1 MKKNLTRIVITVVL
15 ILLSLYFLYPTYKDY
30 NFSKHLKS
38 LTGQDSTDYI
48 DKNAQEISEARDK
61 RLKLGLDLQGGM
73 YVVLDVDIVK
83 LLEDLA
89 VRKDDQLTAVL
100 AEVKEAT
107 KLNDELIF
115 ETFKS
120 KLSSKGLT
128 LKNYYGETRDTE
140 SDIEARLTSE
150 IDKSLD
156 RAVEIV
162 RNRVDQYGVA
172 EPQIQ
177 KIGNSRIVVELPGV
191 SNPQEVRK
199 LLEGTALL
207 EFRLVY
213 DPQATVRAMEA
224 INKVL
229 VGDTSK
235 TSADTASAS
244 VSGENDRSVAG
255 KTADTVK
262 SKVESAGKET
272 SGKTENIAGK
282 TAASL
287 QDTGKLLK
295 KDETKKTDTSG
306 GKDKTAKTTGD
317 TSSKTKDTA
326 SGSADTAT
334 AEDTAA
340 ATDTSSSQLSEEE
353 FKLKFPFFALVGLNQ
368 ESGTADG
375 YVKDSDRDKV
385 ERILAREDVK
395 AVIPTDLQFAWSNK
409 SFDAQGEKI
418 HILYAVKKDPEL
430 TGKVIVNAM
439 ANIDPT
445 SNTPIVTME
454 MDSEG
459 SSDWAR
465 ITGANINK
473 RIAIALDNVIY
484 SAPVVRSKITGGN
497 SQIEGMANVQEAKLL
512 EIVLKAGALPAPVK
526 IIEERSIGPSLGEDS
541 IRSGVTSS
549 IAALILVALFMVF
562 YYKFGGTVADVAV
575 VINTLVIL
583 GIMASL
589 KATLTLPGIA
599 GLILSIGMSVDTNVL
614 IFERIREELDGG
626 KPLRT
631 AVDLGYKKAFSAII
645 DSHLTSIITGI
656 ILYQFGSGAIQ
667 GFALTLIFGLVANL
681 FTAIVITHVIFD
693 IMIEKGKHISF
704 G

>member
-1 MKKNLTRIVITVVL
+1 MKKNLTRIVITVLL
-15 ILLSLYFLYPTYKDY
+15 ILMSLYFLYPTYKDHE
-30 NFSKHLKS
+30 FTKELKK
-38 LTGQDSTDYI
+38 LTGQDSLDFV
-48 DKNAQEISEARDK
+48 DKNAQEMSKARDN

-73 YVVLDVDIVK
+73 YVVLDVDVVK
-83 LLEDLA
+83 LLEDMST
-89 VRKDDQLTAVL
+89 RKDDQLTVVL
-100 AEVKEAT
+100 EEVREAT
-107 KLNDELIF
+107 KTSDELIF
-115 ETFKS
+115 DTFKAR
-120 KLSSKGLT
+120 LSSKGLT
-128 LKNYYGETRDTE
+128 LKNYYGEPRDSE
-140 SDIEARLTSE
+140 SDIEAKLTAE

-162 RNRVDQYGVA
+162 RNRIDQYGVA

-177 KIGNSRIVVELPGV
+177 KIGNSRIIVELPGV
-191 SNPQEVRK
+191 SNALEVRK

-207 EFRLVY
+207 EFKLVY
-213 DPQATVRAMEA
+213 DPQATVKVMET

-229 VGDTSK
+229 VGDTAATNDTLAAETPKDKSSEIADSKENSDSDTLESAAVKSASEK
-235 TSADTASAS
+235 TST
-244 VSGENDRSVAG
+244 GTG
-255 KTADTVK
+255 K
-262 SKVESAGKET
+262 S
-272 SGKTENIAGK
+272 
-282 TAASL
+282 
-287 QDTGKLLK
+287 DTGSAK
-295 KDETKKTDTSG
+295 EN
-306 GKDKTAKTTGD
+306 KTAKETQTKKDTSKGSTTGD
-317 TSSKTKDTA
+317 TSGKQNDT
-326 SGSADTAT
+326 SITDGDTAT
-334 AEDTAA
+334 EDEADTTA
-340 ATDTSSSQLSEEE
+340 QLSEEE
-353 FKLKFPFFALVGLNQ
+353 FKAKFPFFALVALNQ

-375 YVKDSDRDKV
+375 YVRDADRDKV
-385 ERILAREDVK
+385 ERILQREDVK
-395 AVIPTDLQFAWSNK
+395 AAIPNDIQFAWSNK

-418 HILYAVKKDPEL
+418 HVLYAVKKDPEL
-430 TGKVIVNAM
+430 TGKVIINAM

-454 MDSEG
+454 MDADG

-473 RIAIALDNVIY
+473 RIAIVLDNVVY
-484 SAPVVRSKITGGN
+484 SAPVVRSKISGGN

-541 IRSGVTSS
+541 IKAGISSS
-549 IAALILVALFMVF
+549 IAALILVALFMIV
-562 YYKFGGTVADVAV
+562 YYKFGGGVADLAV
-575 VINTLVIL
+575 IINMIIIL

-614 IFERIREELDGG
+614 IFERIREELDSG

-656 ILYQFGSGAIQ
+656 ILYQFGSGPIQ

-693 IMIEKGKHISF
+693 VMIEKGKNISF

>member
-1 MKKNLTRIVITVVL
+1 LKKNLTRIVITVAL
-15 ILLSLYFLYPTYKDY
+15 ILMSLYFLYPTYKDY
-30 NFSKHLKS
+30 TFVKQLKS
-38 LTGQDSTDYI
+38 LTGQDSTDFI
-48 DKNAQEISEARDK
+48 DKNGAEITKARDN

-83 LLEDLA
+83 LLEDMA
-89 VRKDDQLTAVL
+89 VRKDDQLLAVL

-107 KLNDELIF
+107 KTSDELIF
-115 ETFKS
+115 DTFKA
-120 KLSSKGLT
+120 KLAAKGLT

-140 SDIEARLTSE
+140 SDIESKLSSE

-162 RNRVDQYGVA
+162 RNRIDQYGVA

-207 EFRLVY
+207 EFKLIY
-213 DPQATVRAMEA
+213 DPQSTVKVMEA
-224 INKVL
+224 INKAM
-229 VGDTSK
+229 VGDTTTVADTLKTTPASDTAK
-235 TSADTASAS
+235 KVSESLTDSTNKSNPTSASTKGETSKLTGSPGQDTNAKKDVKKVDATKKQDTTKKKDTTKN
-244 VSGENDRSVAG
+244 VSKDTSINTEDTSVA
-255 KTADTVK
+255 
-262 SKVESAGKET
+262 ET
-272 SGKTENIAGK
+272 
-282 TAASL
+282 
-287 QDTGKLLK
+287 DTG
-295 KDETKKTDTSG
+295 
-306 GKDKTAKTTGD
+306 
-317 TSSKTKDTA
+317 
-326 SGSADTAT
+326 
-334 AEDTAA
+334 A
-340 ATDTSSSQLSEEE
+340 ATDTSQAQLSEEE
-353 FKLKFPFFALVGLNQ
+353 FKAKFPFFAMVGLNQ

-375 YVKDSDRDKV
+375 YVKDSDRDKI
-385 ERILAREDVK
+385 ERILNREDIK
-395 AVIPTDLQFAWSNK
+395 AVIPSDMQFAWSNK
-409 SFDAQGEKI
+409 TFDAQGEKI
-418 HILYAVKKDPEL
+418 HVLYAVKKDPEL

-454 MDSEG
+454 MDGEG

-473 RIAIALDNVIY
+473 RIAIVLDNVIY

-541 IRSGVTSS
+541 IKAGVSSS
-549 IAALILVALFMVF
+549 IAALILVALFMIF
-562 YYKFGGTVADVAV
+562 YYKFGGSVADFAV
-575 VINTLVIL
+575 IINTLIIL

-614 IFERIREELDGG
+614 IFERIREELDSG

-631 AVDLGYKKAFSAII
+631 SVDLGYKKAFSAII
-645 DSHLTSIITGI
+645 DSHFTSIITGI
-656 ILYQFGSGAIQ
+656 ILYQFGSGPIQ

-681 FTAIVITHVIFD
+681 FTAIVVTHVIFD

>member
-1 MKKNLTRIVITVVL
+1 MKKNLTRIVITAVL
-15 ILLSLYFLYPTYKDY
+15 ILMSLYFLYPTYKDQ
-30 NFSKHLKS
+30 NFAKELKK
-38 LTGQDSTDYI
+38 LTGQDSADFL
-48 DKNAQEISEARDK
+48 DKNGPDITKARDN

-73 YVVLDVDIVK
+73 YVVLDVDIIK

-89 VRKDDQLTAVL
+89 VRKDDQLISVL
-100 AEVKEAT
+100 EEVKEAT
-107 KLNDELIF
+107 KTNDELIF
-115 ETFKS
+115 EIFKQ
-120 KLSSKGLT
+120 KLAARGLT
-128 LKNYYGETRDTE
+128 LKSFYGETRDSE
-140 SDIEARLTSE
+140 SDIEANLSSE

-207 EFRLVY
+207 EFKLIY
-213 DPQATVRAMEA
+213 DPQATVKVMEA

-229 VGDTSK
+229 VGDT
-235 TSADTASAS
+235 TA
-244 VSGENDRSVAG
+244 
-255 KTADTVK
+255 
-262 SKVESAGKET
+262 
-272 SGKTENIAGK
+272 
-282 TAASL
+282 L
-287 QDTGKLLK
+287 QDTLDSKPASDTSKTVSQSDESKSDEITSSGEKEVTKLSK
-295 KDETKKTDTSG
+295 SGTVQDTNVSKETKKTESVRKQDTS
-306 GKDKTAKTTGD
+306 KKSDTVTKLTDDTSANTGD
-317 TSSKTKDTA
+317 TSL
-326 SGSADTAT
+326 
-334 AEDTAA
+334 
-340 ATDTSSSQLSEEE
+340 ATDTGEAVDTSAAQLSEEE
-353 FKLKFPFFALVGLNQ
+353 FKAKYPFFALVGLNQ

-375 YVKDSDRDKV
+375 FVKDSDRDKV
-385 ERILAREDVK
+385 ERLLNREDVK
-395 AVIPTDLQFAWSNK
+395 AVLPTDIQFAWSNK
-409 SFDAQGEKI
+409 SFDAQGEQI
-418 HILYAVKKDPEL
+418 HVLYAVKKDPEL
-430 TGKVIVNAM
+430 TGKVITNAM

-454 MDSEG
+454 MDAEG
-459 SSDWAR
+459 SSDWSR
-465 ITGANINK
+465 ITGSNINK
-473 RIAIALDNVIY
+473 RIAIVLDNVVY
-484 SAPVVRSKITGGN
+484 SAPVVRNKITGGN

-541 IRSGVTSS
+541 IRAGISSS
-549 IAALILVALFMVF
+549 IAALILVALFMIF
-562 YYKFGGTVADVAV
+562 YYRFGGFVADIAV
-575 VINTLVIL
+575 VINMLIIL

-614 IFERIREELDGG
+614 IFERIREELDSG

-631 AVDLGYKKAFSAII
+631 SVDLGYKKAFSAII

-656 ILYQFGSGAIQ
+656 ILYQFGSGPIQ
-667 GFALTLIFGLVANL
+667 GFAITLIFGLVANL
-681 FTAIVITHVIFD
+681 FTAIVITHVVFD
-693 IMIEKGKHISF
+693 IMIEKGKNISF

>member
-1 MKKNLTRIVITVVL
+1 MKKNLTRIIITVVL
-15 ILLSLYFLYPTYKDY
+15 ILMSLYFLYPTYKDY
-30 NFSKHLKS
+30 NFAKQLKS
-38 LTGQDSTDYI
+38 LTGQDSVDFL
-48 DKNAQEISEARDK
+48 DKNGPEITKARDN

-107 KLNDELIF
+107 KTEDELIF
-115 ETFKS
+115 EVFKQ
-120 KLSSKGLT
+120 KLSARGLT
-128 LKNYYGETRDTE
+128 LKNFYGETRDTE
-140 SDIEARLTSE
+140 SDIESKLTAE

-162 RNRVDQYGVA
+162 RNRIDQYGVA

-177 KIGNSRIVVELPGV
+177 KIGNSRIIVELPGV

-207 EFRLVY
+207 EFKLVY

-229 VGDTSK
+229 VGDT
-235 TSADTASAS
+235 TSLKDSVSSGTQSDTLKKVLQSSDLKDTA
-244 VSGENDRSVAG
+244 DL
-255 KTADTVK
+255 KTAGQKDNTK
-262 SKVESAGKET
+262 SG
-272 SGKTENIAGK
+272 
-282 TAASL
+282 
-287 QDTGKLLK
+287 
-295 KDETKKTDTSG
+295 
-306 GKDKTAKTTGD
+306 TTGTKD
-317 TSSKTKDTA
+317 TSSKTTKAGDNVKKQDTA
-326 SGSADTAT
+326 RKDNNDKKQTTDTSTKPGDTTSSVDTSVSESDTAT
-334 AEDTAA
+334 E
-340 ATDTSSSQLSEEE
+340 TDTSSAQMSEEE
-353 FKLKFPFFALVGLNQ
+353 FKAKFPFFALVGLNQ

-385 ERILAREDVK
+385 ERILNREDVK
-395 AVIPTDLQFAWSNK
+395 AALPTDLQFAWSNK

-454 MDSEG
+454 MDADG
-459 SSDWAR
+459 SSDWSR
-465 ITGANINK
+465 ITGSNINK
-473 RIAIALDNVIY
+473 RIAIVLDNVVY

-541 IRSGVTSS
+541 IRSGILSS

-562 YYKFGGTVADVAV
+562 YYRFGGGVADVAV
-575 VINTLVIL
+575 IINTIIIL

-614 IFERIREELDGG
+614 IFERIREELDSG

-631 AVDLGYKKAFSAII
+631 SVDLGYKKAFSAII

-656 ILYQFGSGAIQ
+656 ILYQFGSGPIQ

>member
-1 MKKNLTRIVITVVL
+1 MKKNLTRIIITIAL
-15 ILLSLYFLYPTYKDY
+15 IALSLYFLYPTYKDY
-30 NFSKHLKS
+30 NFTKELKH
-38 LTGQDSTDYI
+38 LTGQDSADFI
-48 DKNAQEISEARDK
+48 DKNAAELTKARDN

-83 LLEDLA
+83 LLEDMA
-89 VRKDDQLTAVL
+89 VRKDDQLLAVL
-100 AEVKEAT
+100 AEVKEVT
-107 KLNDELIF
+107 KTSDELIF
-115 ETFKS
+115 DTFKA
-120 KLSSKGLT
+120 KLAAKGLT

-140 SDIEARLTSE
+140 SDIESKLTTE

-162 RNRVDQYGVA
+162 RNRIDQYGVA

-207 EFRLVY
+207 EFKLIY
-213 DPQATVRAMEA
+213 DPQSTVKVMEA
-224 INKVL
+224 INKAL
-229 VGDTSK
+229 VGDTTTVSDTLSSTPAKDTSK
-235 TSADTASAS
+235 T
-244 VSGENDRSVAG
+244 VSGKLE
-255 KTADTVK
+255 DTVK
-262 SKVESAGKET
+262 SNVSSAGTEGKSDT
-272 SGKTENIAGK
+272 KTESG
-282 TAASL
+282 TVASG
-287 QDTGKLLK
+287 QDTNAK
-295 KDETKKTDTSG
+295 KDAKKIADTKKLDSTKKKDTT
-306 GKDKTAKTTGD
+306 KKV
-317 TSSKTKDTA
+317 TKDT
-326 SGSADTAT
+326 SIKT
-334 AEDTAA
+334 EDTAVSTNDTGTTEA
-340 ATDTSSSQLSEEE
+340 DTSAQLSEEE
-353 FKLKFPFFALVGLNQ
+353 FKAKFPFFALVGLNQ

-375 YVKDSDRDKV
+375 YVKDSDRDRV
-385 ERILAREDVK
+385 ERILNREDVK
-395 AVIPTDLQFAWSNK
+395 AVIPSDMQFGWSNK
-409 SFDAQGEKI
+409 TFDAQGEMI
-418 HILYAVKKDPEL
+418 HVLYAFKKDPEL

-454 MDSEG
+454 MDGEG

-473 RIAIALDNVIY
+473 RIAIVLDNVVY

-541 IRSGVTSS
+541 IKAGVSSS

-562 YYKFGGTVADVAV
+562 YYRFGGSVADFAV
-575 VINTLVIL
+575 ILNTIIIL

-614 IFERIREELDGG
+614 IFERIREELDSG

-645 DSHLTSIITGI
+645 DSHFTSIITGI
-656 ILYQFGSGAIQ
+656 ILYQFGSGPIQ

>member
-1 MKKNLTRIVITVVL
+1 MKKNLTRIVITVAL
-15 ILLSLYFLYPTYKDY
+15 ILMSLYFLYPTYKDY
-30 NFSKHLKS
+30 TFVKQLKS
-38 LTGQDSTDYI
+38 LTGQDSTDFI
-48 DKNAQEISEARDK
+48 DKNGAELTKARDN

-83 LLEDLA
+83 LLEDMA
-89 VRKDDQLTAVL
+89 VRKDDQLLAVL
-100 AEVKEAT
+100 AEVKEVT
-107 KLNDELIF
+107 KTSDELIF
-115 ETFKS
+115 DTFKA
-120 KLSSKGLT
+120 KLAAKGLT

-140 SDIEARLTSE
+140 SDIETKLSAE

-162 RNRVDQYGVA
+162 RNRIDQYGVA

-207 EFRLVY
+207 EFKLIY
-213 DPQATVRAMEA
+213 DPQSTVKVMEA
-224 INKVL
+224 INKAM
-229 VGDTSK
+229 VGDTTTVADTLKTIPASDTAK
-235 TSADTASAS
+235 KVSESLTDSTNKLNPTSASTKGETSKLTGSPGQDTNAKKD
-244 VSGENDRSVAG
+244 VKKVDVT
-255 KTADTVK
+255 KKQDTVK
-262 SKVESAGKET
+262 KKDTTKNVNKDT
-272 SGKTENIAGK
+272 SIKTED
-282 TAASL
+282 TSVTET
-287 QDTGKLLK
+287 DTG
-295 KDETKKTDTSG
+295 
-306 GKDKTAKTTGD
+306 
-317 TSSKTKDTA
+317 
-326 SGSADTAT
+326 
-334 AEDTAA
+334 A
-340 ATDTSSSQLSEEE
+340 ATDTSQAQLSEEE
-353 FKLKFPFFALVGLNQ
+353 FKAKFPFFAMVGLNQ

-375 YVKDSDRDKV
+375 YVKDSDRDKI
-385 ERILAREDVK
+385 ERILNREDVK
-395 AVIPTDLQFAWSNK
+395 AVIPSDMQFAWSNK
-409 SFDAQGEKI
+409 TFDAQGEKI
-418 HILYAVKKDPEL
+418 HVLYAIKKDPEL

-454 MDSEG
+454 MDGEG

-473 RIAIALDNVIY
+473 RIAIVLDNVIY

-541 IRSGVTSS
+541 IKAGVSSS
-549 IAALILVALFMVF
+549 IAALILVALFMIF
-562 YYKFGGTVADVAV
+562 YYKFGGSVADFAV
-575 VINTLVIL
+575 IINTLIIL

-614 IFERIREELDGG
+614 IFERIREELDSG

-631 AVDLGYKKAFSAII
+631 SVDLGYKKAFSAII
-645 DSHLTSIITGI
+645 DSHFTSIITGI
-656 ILYQFGSGAIQ
+656 ILYQFGSGPIQ

-681 FTAIVITHVIFD
+681 FTAIVVTHVIFD

>member
-1 MKKNLTRIVITVVL
+1 M
-15 ILLSLYFLYPTYKDY
+15 SLYFLYPTYKDY
-30 NFSKHLKS
+30 TFVKQLKS
-38 LTGQDSTDYI
+38 LTGQDSTDFI
-48 DKNAQEISEARDK
+48 DKNGAEITNARDN

-83 LLEDLA
+83 LLEDMA
-89 VRKDDQLTAVL
+89 VRKDDQLLAVL
-100 AEVKEAT
+100 AEVKEVT
-107 KLNDELIF
+107 KTSDELIF
-115 ETFKS
+115 DTFKA
-120 KLSSKGLT
+120 KLAAKGLT

-140 SDIEARLTSE
+140 SDIETKLSAE

-162 RNRVDQYGVA
+162 RNRIDQYGVA

-207 EFRLVY
+207 EFKLIY
-213 DPQATVRAMEA
+213 DPQSTVKVMEA
-224 INKVL
+224 INKAM
-229 VGDTSK
+229 VGDTTTVADTLKTIPASDTAK
-235 TSADTASAS
+235 KVSESLTDSTNKLNPTSASTKGETSKLTGSPGQDTNAKKD
-244 VSGENDRSVAG
+244 VKKVDVT
-255 KTADTVK
+255 KKQDTVK
-262 SKVESAGKET
+262 
-272 SGKTENIAGK
+272 
-282 TAASL
+282 
-287 QDTGKLLK
+287 K
-295 KDETKKTDTSG
+295 KDTTKNVNTDTSV
-306 GKDKTAKTTGD
+306 KTED
-317 TSSKTKDTA
+317 TSVTETDT
-326 SGSADTAT
+326 G
-334 AEDTAA
+334 A
-340 ATDTSSSQLSEEE
+340 ATDTSQAQLSEEE
-353 FKLKFPFFALVGLNQ
+353 FKAKFPFFAMVGLNQ

-375 YVKDSDRDKV
+375 YVKDSDRDKI
-385 ERILAREDVK
+385 ERILNREDVK
-395 AVIPTDLQFAWSNK
+395 AVIPSDMQFAWSNK
-409 SFDAQGEKI
+409 TFDAQGEKI
-418 HILYAVKKDPEL
+418 HVLYAIKKDPEL

-454 MDSEG
+454 MDGEG

-473 RIAIALDNVIY
+473 RIAIVLDNVIY

-541 IRSGVTSS
+541 IKAGVSSS
-549 IAALILVALFMVF
+549 IAALILVALFMIF
-562 YYKFGGTVADVAV
+562 YYKFGGSVADFAV
-575 VINTLVIL
+575 IINTLIIL

-614 IFERIREELDGG
+614 IFERIREELDSG

-631 AVDLGYKKAFSAII
+631 SVDLGYKKAFSAII
-645 DSHLTSIITGI
+645 DSHFTSIITGI
-656 ILYQFGSGAIQ
+656 ILYQFGSGPIQ

-681 FTAIVITHVIFD
+681 FTAIVVTHVIFD